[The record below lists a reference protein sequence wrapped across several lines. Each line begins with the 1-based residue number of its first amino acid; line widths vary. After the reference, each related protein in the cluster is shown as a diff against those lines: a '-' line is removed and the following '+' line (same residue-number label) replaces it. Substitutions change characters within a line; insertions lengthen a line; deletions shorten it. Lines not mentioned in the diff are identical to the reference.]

1 MDQSTFAR
9 TSKNLPLC
17 DLTEPNIVLGKNNTN
32 FFSIMSNYK
41 TQTDALY

>member
-17 DLTEPNIVLGKNNTN
+17 DLTEPNIVLGKNN
-32 FFSIMSNYK
+32 SICHMKLLEGLSEMR
-41 TQTDALY
+41 A